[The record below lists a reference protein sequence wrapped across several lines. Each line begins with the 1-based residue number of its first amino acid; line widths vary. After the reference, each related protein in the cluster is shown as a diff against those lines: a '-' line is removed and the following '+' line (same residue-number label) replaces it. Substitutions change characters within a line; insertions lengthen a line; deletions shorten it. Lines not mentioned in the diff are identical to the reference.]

1 MLCTAGTYDSAKGTG
16 QSSSVCKTCPVST
29 TLRSD
34 QTGCQPQAGY
44 YDLGSSLIGY
54 YTFDSGGLTTDASGS
69 LGPLI
74 VPSPAGA
81 PTSVA
86 DGPWTG
92 SQAVQFT
99 QNCGAGATCVSSL
112 ASPPSR
118 SQLYKLPAMTL
129 GAGFS
134 ICLWYRPGDGA
145 RYFERLI
152 ELSRGRNLGDDL
164 VITRSVLVRL
174 AVWCYMPP
182 VE

>member
-1 MLCTAGTYDSAKGTG
+1 
-16 QSSSVCKTCPVST
+16 
-29 TLRSD
+29 
-34 QTGCQPQAGY
+34 
-44 YDLGSSLIGY
+44 
-54 YTFDSGGLTTDASGS
+54 
-69 LGPLI
+69 
-74 VPSPAGA
+74 
-81 PTSVA
+81 
-86 DGPWTG
+86 
-92 SQAVQFT
+92 
-99 QNCGAGATCVSSL
+99 
-112 ASPPSR
+112 
-118 SQLYKLPAMTL
+118 MTL